1 MPEITGEKQVRS
13 RFQKGCSGNPKGRP
27 KGSIGQAALL
37 AKNILD
43 ENVTV
48 ICNRLVDE
56 AKNGNIQA
64 IRLILDR
71 ILPVRKELPMKIDLP
86 EIKCAQDV
94 LTAITIITRAIA
106 EGHITVSEGEALCKI
121 IDINL
126 KTFELHDFQIRL
138 EQLEVKRD
146 SL

>member
-1 MPEITGEKQVRS
+1 MPEITGKKQVQS

-37 AKNILD
+37 AKNIFE

-71 ILPVRKELPMKIDLP
+71 ILPVRKELPMKINLP

-94 LTAITIITRAIA
+94 SAAITIITSAIA
-106 EGHITVSEGEALCKI
+106 DGHITVSEGESLSKI

-126 KTFELHDFQIRL
+126 KTIETQDFQIRL
-138 EQLEVKRD
+138 EKLEAKRD

>member
-1 MPEITGEKQVRS
+1 MPEITGKKQVQS

-37 AKNILD
+37 AKSILE
-43 ENVTV
+43 ENVSE

-71 ILPVRKELPMKIDLP
+71 ILPVRKELPMKINLP
-86 EIKCAQDV
+86 EIQCAHDV
-94 LTAITIITRAIA
+94 LTAINIITNAIA
-106 EGHITVSEGEALCKI
+106 EGIITVSEGEVLSKI

-126 KTFELHDFQIRL
+126 KTIETQDFQIRL
-138 EQLEVKRD
+138 EKLEAKKD
-146 SL
+146 AL